1 MSSNN
6 FDSVLSQL
14 NEIKQNT
21 FVECWVP
28 SLKKLLKFKPMSV
41 AQQQDV
47 IRIISSK
54 NKGNSA
60 KALNVI
66 NVIVAENK
74 HDHELSDKE
83 LNVVDRD
90 AILLQLKLNDAS
102 TSKQEAGAIKQVID
116 DVKQN
121 EKLIKFTNT
130 ISKYGIEVHAS
141 IPLLHKDSTVNSKFA
156 DDLNAKDAADAL
168 TSFYNMQII
177 KYIDRIVVD
186 KDVVE
191 FNDSNSIEQYIKIIE
206 NLPADVNNAVLVY
219 ANEMQNL
226 FSDALKQ
233 FNINL
238 QTFPNI

>member
-1 MSSNN
+1 
-6 FDSVLSQL
+6 
-14 NEIKQNT
+14 
-21 FVECWVP
+21 
-28 SLKKLLKFKPMSV
+28 
-41 AQQQDV
+41 
-47 IRIISSK
+47 
-54 NKGNSA
+54 
-60 KALNVI
+60 
-66 NVIVAENK
+66 
-74 HDHELSDKE
+74 
-83 LNVVDRD
+83 
-90 AILLQLKLNDAS
+90 
-102 TSKQEAGAIKQVID
+102 
-116 DVKQN
+116 
-121 EKLIKFTNT
+121 
-130 ISKYGIEVHAS
+130 
-141 IPLLHKDSTVNSKFA
+141 VNSKFA
-156 DDLNAKDAADAL
+156 DDLNAKDAVDAL